1 MKAKA
6 KIKILIADD
15 HPLMRQ
21 GLATLLNADPGLQIV
36 GEAKNGADAA
46 EKAVELK
53 PDVIVMDLSMPVM
66 DGVEATRRISEA
78 NLETK
83 VLILT
88 TYGTSADIAH
98 AIDAGASG
106 ALVKDAEYDRLV
118 AAIRAIADGGT
129 AFSPEIETMLRKE
142 PHPPTLTERQR
153 QILELTIDGLSAE
166 EISKRLNLSPFTVNE
181 HLDAVRRKLGAA
193 NRAEAIAIAL
203 KKHLLKI

>member
-1 MKAKA
+1 MSR
-6 KIKILIADD
+6 KIKVLIADD

-21 GLATLLNADPGLQIV
+21 GLATLLGADIGIKPV
-36 GEAKNGADAA
+36 GDAKNGADAV
-46 EKAVELK
+46 EKASKLN

-66 DGVEATRRISEA
+66 DGVEATRRIREA
-78 NLETK
+78 NPETK

-118 AAIRAIADGGT
+118 SAIRTIADGGT

-153 QILELTIDGLSAE
+153 QILEHTINGLSAD
-166 EISKRLNLSPFTVNE
+166 EISKRLNLSSFTVNE
-181 HLDAVRRKLGAA
+181 HIDAVKRKLGAA
-193 NRAEAIAIAL
+193 NRTEAVAIAMR
-203 KKHLLKI
+203 KHLLKI

>member
-1 MKAKA
+1 MKS

-21 GLATLLNADPGLQIV
+21 GLATLLDADPGLQIV
-36 GEAKNGADAA
+36 GDAKNGADAV
-46 EKAVELK
+46 EKAGELK

-66 DGVEATRRISEA
+66 DGVEATRRIREA
-78 NLETK
+78 NPGTK

-106 ALVKDAEYDRLV
+106 ALVKDAEYDRLIS
-118 AAIRAIADGGT
+118 AIRAVADGRT
-129 AFSPEIETMLRKE
+129 AFSPEIETMLKQE

-153 QILELTIDGLSAE
+153 QILEHTVNGLLAD
-166 EISKRLNLSPFTVNE
+166 EISQRLNLSSFTVNE
-181 HLDAVRRKLGAA
+181 HLDAIKRKLGAA
-193 NRAEAIAIAL
+193 NRTEAVAIAL
-203 KKHLLKI
+203 KKQLLKI

>member
-1 MKAKA
+1 MKN

-21 GLATLLNADPGLQIV
+21 GLATLLDADPGLHIV
-36 GEAKNGADAA
+36 GDAKNGADAVK
-46 EKAVELK
+46 KASELK

-66 DGVEATRRISEA
+66 DGVEATRLIREA
-78 NLETK
+78 NLGTK

-106 ALVKDAEYDRLV
+106 ALVKDAEYNRLV
-118 AAIRAIADGGT
+118 SAIHAIAEGGT
-129 AFSPEIETMLRKE
+129 AFSPEIETMLKKE

-153 QILELTIDGLSAE
+153 QILECTINGLSAD
-166 EISKRLNLSPFTVNE
+166 EISKQLNLSPFTVNE
-181 HLDAVRRKLGAA
+181 HLDAVKRKLGAA
-193 NRAEAIAIAL
+193 NRSEAIAIAL
-203 KKHLLKI
+203 RKHLLKI

>member
-1 MKAKA
+1 MKN

-21 GLATLLNADPGLQIV
+21 GLATLLDADPGLHIV
-36 GEAKNGADAA
+36 GDAKNGAAA
-46 EKAVELK
+46 VKKASELK

-66 DGVEATRRISEA
+66 DGVEATRLIREA
-78 NLETK
+78 NLGTK

-106 ALVKDAEYDRLV
+106 ALVKDAEYNRLIS
-118 AAIRAIADGGT
+118 AIRAIAEGGT
-129 AFSPEIETMLRKE
+129 AFSPEIETMLKKE

-153 QILELTIDGLSAE
+153 QILECTINGLSADK
-166 EISKRLNLSPFTVNE
+166 ISAKLNISSFTVNE
-181 HLDAVRRKLGAA
+181 HLDAIKRKLGAA
-193 NRAEAIAIAL
+193 NRTEAVAIAIR
-203 KKHLLKI
+203 KHLLKI

>member
-1 MKAKA
+1 M
-6 KIKILIADD
+6 
-15 HPLMRQ
+15 
-21 GLATLLNADPGLQIV
+21 
-36 GEAKNGADAA
+36 
-46 EKAVELK
+46 
-53 PDVIVMDLSMPVM
+53 
-66 DGVEATRRISEA
+66 
-78 NLETK
+78 
-83 VLILT
+83 LILT

-153 QILELTIDGLSAE
+153 QILEHTIDGLSAE

-203 KKHLLKI
+203 RKHLLKI

>member
-1 MKAKA
+1 MKN

-21 GLATLLNADPGLQIV
+21 GLATLLDADPSLQIV
-36 GEAKNGADAA
+36 GDAKNGADAI
-46 EKAVELK
+46 EKASELK

-66 DGVEATRRISEA
+66 DGVEATRLIREA
-78 NLETK
+78 NPETK

-118 AAIRAIADGGT
+118 SAIRAIAEGGT

-153 QILELTIDGLSAE
+153 QILEHTINGLSAD
-166 EISKRLNLSPFTVNE
+166 EISKQLNLSPFTVNE
-181 HLDAVRRKLGAA
+181 HLDAVKRKLGAA
-193 NRAEAIAIAL
+193 NRSEAIAIAL
-203 KKHLLKI
+203 RKHLLKM

>member
-1 MKAKA
+1 MKAKT
-6 KIKILIADD
+6 KIKVLIADD

-66 DGVEATRRISEA
+66 DGVEATRRIREA

-153 QILELTIDGLSAE
+153 QILEHTIDGLSAE
-166 EISKRLNLSPFTVNE
+166 EISKQLNLSPFTVNE

-203 KKHLLKI
+203 KKQLIKV

>member
-1 MKAKA
+1 MKT

-21 GLATLLNADPGLQIV
+21 GLSTLLDADPSLQIV
-36 GEAKNGADAA
+36 GEAKNGADAV
-46 EKAVELK
+46 EKASELK

-66 DGVEATRRISEA
+66 DGVEATRRIREA
-78 NLETK
+78 NPDTK

-106 ALVKDAEYDRLV
+106 ALVKDAEYDRLIS
-118 AAIRAIADGGT
+118 AIRALADGGM
-129 AFSPEIETMLRKE
+129 AFSPEIESMLKKE

-153 QILELTIDGLSAE
+153 QILEHTINGLSAD
-166 EISKRLNLSPFTVNE
+166 EISKKMNLSSFTVNE
-181 HLDAVRRKLGAA
+181 HLDAVKRKLGAA
-193 NRAEAIAIAL
+193 NRTEAVAIAL
-203 KKHLLKI
+203 KKQILKI

>member
-46 EKAVELK
+46 EKSVELK

-166 EISKRLNLSPFTVNE
+166 EISKQLNLSPFTVNE

-203 KKHLLKI
+203 KKQLIKV

>member
-1 MKAKA
+1 MKQS
-6 KIKILIADD
+6 IKVLIADD

-21 GLATLLNADPGLQIV
+21 GLATLLDAAPGLQIV
-36 GEAKNGADAA
+36 GDAKNGADAV
-46 EKAVELK
+46 EKANELK

-66 DGVEATRRISEA
+66 DGVEATRHIREA
-78 NLETK
+78 NPGTK

-118 AAIRAIADGGT
+118 SAIRTIAEGDT
-129 AFSPEIETMLRKE
+129 AFSPEIETMLKKE

-153 QILELTIDGLSAE
+153 QILEHAINGLSAD
-166 EISKRLNLSPFTVNE
+166 EISRRLNLSPFTVNE
-181 HLDAVRRKLGAA
+181 HIDAVKRKLGAA
-193 NRAEAIAIAL
+193 NRSEAIAIAL
-203 KKHLLKI
+203 RKHLLKI

>member
-1 MKAKA
+1 MKT

-21 GLATLLNADPGLQIV
+21 GLATLLNAAPGLQIV
-36 GEAKNGADAA
+36 GEAKNGADAV
-46 EKAVELK
+46 EKAGELK

-66 DGVEATRRISEA
+66 DGVEATRRIRESDPD
-78 NLETK
+78 TK

-118 AAIRAIADGGT
+118 SAIRTIADGGT

-142 PHPPTLTERQR
+142 PHPPTLTDRQR
-153 QILELTIDGLSAE
+153 QILELTINGLSADQ
-166 EISKRLNLSPFTVNE
+166 IAKRMNLSSFTVNE
-181 HLDAVRRKLGAA
+181 HLDAIKRKLGAA
-193 NRAEAIAIAL
+193 NRAEAVAIAL
-203 KKHLLKI
+203 RKHLLKV

>member
-1 MKAKA
+1 MKA

-21 GLATLLNADPGLQIV
+21 GLATLLNAAPGLQIV
-36 GEAKNGADAA
+36 GEAKNGADAVD
-46 EKAVELK
+46 KASELK

-66 DGVEATRRISEA
+66 DGVEATRRIRES
-78 NLETK
+78 NPDTK

-118 AAIRAIADGGT
+118 SAIRTIADGGT

-142 PHPPTLTERQR
+142 PHPPTLTDRQR
-153 QILELTIDGLSAE
+153 QILELTINGLSADQ
-166 EISKRLNLSPFTVNE
+166 IAKRMNLSSFTVNE
-181 HLDAVRRKLGAA
+181 HLDAIKRKLGAA
-193 NRAEAIAIAL
+193 NRTEAVAIAI
-203 KKHLLKI
+203 KKQLIKV

>member
-1 MKAKA
+1 MKS

-21 GLATLLNADPGLQIV
+21 GLATLLDADPGLQIV
-36 GEAKNGADAA
+36 GDAKNGADAV
-46 EKAVELK
+46 EKAGELK

-66 DGVEATRRISEA
+66 DGVEATRRIREA
-78 NLETK
+78 NPGTK

-106 ALVKDAEYDRLV
+106 ALVKDAEYDRLIS
-118 AAIRAIADGGT
+118 AIRAVADGGT
-129 AFSPEIETMLRKE
+129 AFSPEIETMLKQE

-153 QILELTIDGLSAE
+153 QILEHTVNGLSADQ
-166 EISKRLNLSPFTVNE
+166 ISTRMNLSSFTVNE
-181 HLDAVRRKLGAA
+181 HLDAIKRKLGAA
-193 NRAEAIAIAL
+193 NRTEAVAIAL
-203 KKHLLKI
+203 KKQLLKI

>member
-1 MKAKA
+1 MKN

-21 GLATLLNADPGLQIV
+21 GLATLLDADPGLQIV
-36 GEAKNGADAA
+36 GDAKNGADAVK
-46 EKAVELK
+46 KASELK

-66 DGVEATRRISEA
+66 DGVEATRLIREA
-78 NLETK
+78 NLGTK

-106 ALVKDAEYDRLV
+106 ALVKDAEYNRLIS
-118 AAIRAIADGGT
+118 AIHAIAEGGT
-129 AFSPEIETMLRKE
+129 AFSPEIETMLKKE

-153 QILELTIDGLSAE
+153 QILECTINGLSAD
-166 EISKRLNLSPFTVNE
+166 EISKQLNLSPFTVNE
-181 HLDAVRRKLGAA
+181 HLDAVKRKLGAA
-193 NRAEAIAIAL
+193 NRSEAIAIAL
-203 KKHLLKI
+203 RKHLLKI

>member
-36 GEAKNGADAA
+36 GEAKNGAEAA
-46 EKAVELK
+46 EKADELK

-66 DGVEATRRISEA
+66 DGVEATRRIREA
-78 NLETK
+78 NLDTK

-106 ALVKDAEYDRLV
+106 ALVKDAVYDRLV
-118 AAIRAIADGGT
+118 
-129 AFSPEIETMLRKE
+129 
-142 PHPPTLTERQR
+142 
-153 QILELTIDGLSAE
+153 
-166 EISKRLNLSPFTVNE
+166 
-181 HLDAVRRKLGAA
+181 AA

-203 KKHLLKI
+203 KKQLIKV